1 MLNRLF
7 RSLFVLSLFIGCA
20 SHPAA
25 PVTSEIPD
33 EYLALPTTDA
43 EAGILPPRAIRRV
56 EPLAPAELVDS
67 GRTVEASVGAAINAE
82 GRVEAV
88 WLESGD
94 PVWARALAD
103 AVSRWTFEPATK
115 DGQPIAVRYSINSK
129 FTSR

>member
-1 MLNRLF
+1 MGNRMLF
-7 RSLFVLSLFIGCA
+7 SLVLSALLIGCA
-20 SHPAA
+20 SHPFAT
-25 PVTSEIPD
+25 VTSDMPD
-33 EYLALPTTDA
+33 EYLALPTVNA
-43 EAGILPPRAIRRV
+43 ESGILPPRAIRRV

-67 GRTVEASVGAAINAE
+67 GRTVEASVGAAINTE

-103 AVSRWTFEPATK
+103 SVARWTFEPATK
-115 DGQPIAVRYSINSK
+115 DGQPVAVRYSINSK